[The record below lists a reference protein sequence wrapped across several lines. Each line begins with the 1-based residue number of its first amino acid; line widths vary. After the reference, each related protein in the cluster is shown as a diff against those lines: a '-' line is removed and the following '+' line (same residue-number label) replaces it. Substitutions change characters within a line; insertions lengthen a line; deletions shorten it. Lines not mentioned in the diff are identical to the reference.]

1 MKKLIVFCLL
11 TFSGTVLLAQQEI
24 MLSQYMFNQMVVNPG
39 YAGSK
44 PYLSADAL
52 YRRQWVNFPGSPRT
66 ETVSIHGPIGLT
78 NMGLGLGIAHDEIGV
93 EKNTDIY
100 VSYSYHLKLNEG
112 LKLGLGI

>member
-1 MKKLIVFCLL
+1 MKKLFVFCLL
-11 TFSGTVLLAQQEI
+11 TLSATVLMAQQEI

-66 ETVSIHGPIGLT
+66 QTVSIHGPIGLT

-93 EKNTDIY
+93 ENNTDVFI
-100 VSYSYHLKLNEG
+100 SYSYHLKLTQR
-112 LKLGLGI
+112 LKL